1 MLIKIKVID
10 LLGEN
15 AVIDCRRA
23 RKYLRLKKARKYNNG
38 GPDCEHCPYRKRC
51 NQSPKAPNIQP

>member
-1 MLIKIKVID
+1 MPIILD

-23 RKYLRLKKARKYNNG
+23 RRFLRLKKARKHNNG

-51 NQSPKAPNIQP
+51 NQQPPEKNAKP